1 MKHRFLFLCGLF
13 LPFGVLLGWTGYL
26 TYTSLTAPQVIVAVK
41 GYDPLDLFSGHYI
54 QYEIDWE
61 KTNCR
66 QFPEGYCPKSQFVN
80 IPRRYYLPEQ
90 AAEKIDRLMQAQ
102 NTVSVHFDMVF
113 SYIKGRQPIA
123 RMLLIN
129 NQKWFDY
136 LNKNERKK

>member
-1 MKHRFLFLCGLF
+1 MKQHSFFLCVLF
-13 LPFGVLLGWTGYL
+13 LPLLVLLSWTGYL
-26 TYTSLTAPQVIVAVK
+26 VFTLYTAQQVVLAVK

-66 QFPEGYCPKSQFVN
+66 QFPEGYCPKAQFAK
-80 IPRRYYLPEQ
+80 ILHRYYLPEQ
-90 AAEKIDRLMQAQ
+90 AAEEIDRLMQAQ
-102 NTVSVHFDMVF
+102 NSVSVRFDMVF

-136 LNKNERKK
+136 LNNERKK

>member
-1 MKHRFLFLCGLF
+1 MKKRSLFLCGLF
-13 LPFGVLLGWTGYL
+13 LPLFILLSWTGYL
-26 TYTSLTAPQVIVAVK
+26 TYTSLTAQQVVIAIK

-66 QFPEGYCPKSQFVN
+66 QFPEGFCPKKSFAN

-90 AAEKIDRLMQAQ
+90 AAEQIDRLMQAQ
-102 NTVSVHFDMVF
+102 NTVSVRFDMVF

-136 LNKNERKK
+136 LKTERKN